1 MTEISSDAASRM
13 ALPGSSDAIRF
24 NRKLESFMK
33 SFLHTLLLLLPFA
46 ASAAKVEDVEIKSEK
61 LQKSFTC
68 RVVIPGTV
76 PAGTKMAQFY
86 LLHGASDQSDAW
98 QSKTSGAVE
107 KIADD
112 YKRLIVCPT
121 AGPFSW
127 YNSNNGS
134 EDFILKEVIPFID
147 AHYATLPDRWIAG
160 NSMGGFGALRLGS
173 GHPDLFSA
181 FAGLSPCITP
191 SKWKNW
197 EIPKAMGPDYSA
209 GAFDLFKPAMIVALK
224 TDKRPCVVI
233 CGKADF
239 FLAENQTAL
248 AACKAA
254 GVDLNWRDTE
264 GAHNWAYWTTQLPL
278 VAKTFRETTKKK

>member
-1 MTEISSDAASRM
+1 MKKIPAHLLL
-13 ALPGSSDAIRF
+13 ALP
-24 NRKLESFMK
+24 L
-33 SFLHTLLLLLPFA
+33 A

-61 LQKSFTC
+61 LQKTFKC
-68 RVVIPGTV
+68 RVVIPDTV

-86 LLHGASDQSDAW
+86 LLHGASDKSDAW
-98 QSKTSGAVE
+98 QSKTGGAVE

-147 AHYATLPDRWIAG
+147 ARYATLPDRWIAG

-173 GHPDLFSA
+173 GHPELFSA

-191 SKWKNW
+191 SKWKTW
-197 EIPKAMGPDYSA
+197 EIPKAMGKDYAS
-209 GAFDLFKPAMIVALK
+209 GAFDLFKPAMIEALK
-224 TDKRPCVVI
+224 NDKRPRVVI

-239 FLAENQTAL
+239 FLAENQGAL
-248 AACKAA
+248 TACKTA
-254 GVDLNWRDTE
+254 GVELNWRDTE
-264 GAHNWAYWTTQLPL
+264 GAHDWAYWTTQLPL
-278 VAKTFRETTKKK
+278 VAKTFNDAEAQK